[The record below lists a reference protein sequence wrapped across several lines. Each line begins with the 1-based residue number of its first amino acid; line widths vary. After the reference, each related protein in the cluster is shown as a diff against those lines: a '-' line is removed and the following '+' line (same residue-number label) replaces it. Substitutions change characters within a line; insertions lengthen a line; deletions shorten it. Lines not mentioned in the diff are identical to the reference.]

1 MAVSRNLW
9 VKTEQSE
16 EVCIMVDVYDLKVIA
31 WANATLIT
39 ASRMKAVLKE
49 EYPDI
54 TTFDTMTD
62 VSPGS
67 IHAVGKRV
75 L

>member
-39 ASRMKAVLKE
+39 ASKMKAALEE

-54 TTFDTMTD
+54 TFETMTD
-62 VSPGS
+62 VNPGY
-67 IHAVGKRV
+67 IHAMGKRV